1 MPWVKFS
8 AAFDFT
14 PKAARAETTAFKA
27 GHARNVTR
35 ECAAAAIAKGK
46 ALRIPAPR
54 TRAEAQQLMAE
65 R

>member
-1 MPWVKFS
+1 MPWVRFS
-8 AAFDFT
+8 AAFDYT
-14 PKAARAETTAFKA
+14 PEAARAETTAFKA

-35 ECAAAAIAKGK
+35 ECAAKAVAKGR
-46 ALRIPAPR
+46 AVRIPAPR